1 MDEEST
7 IEKKQSQI
15 EQLERY
21 CDWLRKMEI
30 ALVTEIE
37 RLRREIREEKKSQ
50 DN

>member
-1 MDEEST
+1 
-7 IEKKQSQI
+7 
-15 EQLERY
+15 
-21 CDWLRKMEI
+21 MEI